1 MSAVLHLLVVD
12 DEVQVVAAL
21 HDYFTTIGYEVD
33 CAASLDEARALLV
46 QGRYDAVVTDLRL
59 SAGPRLDGLE
69 VIGCLRSRCRRA
81 ACIVLTAYG
90 DETTRTEAWK
100 RGADAYLQKPTPL
113 ATVAG
118 LIAEVLERGRN
129 RACG

>member
-1 MSAVLHLLVVD
+1 MD
-12 DEVQVVAAL
+12 DEVQVAAAL
-21 HDYFTTIGYEVD
+21 RDYFTTIGFEVD
-33 CAASLDEARALLV
+33 CAASLDAARALLV

-59 SAGPRLDGLE
+59 SAGPQLDGLE
-69 VIGCLRSRCRRA
+69 VVDCLRSRCRRA

-90 DETTRTEAWK
+90 GEANQAEAWK

-118 LIAEVLERGRN
+118 AIEEVLDRGRN